1 MMKKF
6 VAIVLALSV
15 LMSLAIVCPAGVAEE
30 ATEPIVINVWS
41 EDIETTIP
49 FNEAFTKWC
58 GGKYVI
64 EFTPV
69 KNIEMV
75 AKVQSALA
83 AGADIGDLILVDY
96 VYRGLFY
103 DMDILED
110 ISKDPYNFD
119 PDTVLPAY
127 VPLQTTPAGAY
138 TGPEYVA
145 VGSMAYKRN
154 LTEKYFG
161 VTEPADVEALFG
173 SWDEFKELGLK
184 VKEASNDEAFMLTS
198 VGSFYNVLR
207 GQQEGLYINGTEL
220 TLKSYLG
227 PIFDR
232 LIDFTQAGIIDV
244 LEEGSN
250 EESASYG
257 DDLHIF
263 YAMPSYNLSQ
273 VLKPNDP
280 EGEGRWGMILPT
292 GKGYALPSGAMLVP
306 KAAKNKEGAVEYLKF
321 THNTIEGATA
331 ALKFKS
337 SFVSN
342 KTLYEEGANFYTLP
356 DPFFAGQDIWQ
367 LYSVRALGELKNIIM
382 VTKYDNDFTDA
393 CKQALLTINATRGQ
407 CNTDDLLN
415 QIADDLMMKHP
426 ELTRKD

>member
-1 MMKKF
+1 MRKF
-6 VAIVLALSV
+6 SLLVFSFVLMVSALSV
-15 LMSLAIVCPAGVAEE
+15 PSLAAGESQ
-30 ATEPIVINVWS
+30 EPIVINVWS

-49 FNEAFTKWC
+49 FNEVFTQWC

-69 KNIEMV
+69 QNNEMV

-83 AGADIGDLILVDY
+83 AGSDIGDLILVDY

-103 DMDILED
+103 DMGILED
-110 ISKDPYNFD
+110 ISQPPYNFD
-119 PDTVLPAY
+119 PDTILPAY
-127 VPLQTTPAGAY
+127 VPLETTPDGAY

-161 VTEPADVEALFG
+161 VSEPDDVEKLF
-173 SWDEFKELGLK
+173 SNWDEFKELGLK
-184 VKEASNDEAFMLTS
+184 VKEESNGEVFMLTS
-198 VGSFYNVLR
+198 VGGFYNVLR

-232 LIDFTQAGIIDV
+232 LIDFTQSGIIDV

-250 EESASYG
+250 EEAASYS
-257 DDLHIF
+257 DDIHIF
-263 YAMPSYNLSQ
+263 YPMPCFNISQ

-280 EGEGRWGMILPT
+280 EGEGRWGMILPA

-331 ALKFKS
+331 AMEFKS
-337 SFVSN
+337 SFVGN
-342 KTLYEEGANFYTLP
+342 KTLYEEGANFYTLE

-367 LYSVRALGELKNIIM
+367 LYSVRALGELKSAIM